1 MTLGLLLSVPFAA
14 RAFEPNDGAFLQVW
28 SRSDSPVK
36 EGIVSRTWLW
46 GAEASSGA
54 FQESYVEGADGAR
67 TVQYFEKGRME
78 SSSPSDGPNDGLWS
92 VTSGLLVVELAT
104 GRMQVGD
111 AVFTQRE
118 PAQINAAGDPGS
130 YPRYADLQPLFDA
143 APLPVGEVL
152 TGKLQADGTIVQD
165 AQLAGYGALAAYH
178 VAETNHTVASPFW
191 ELMQSSGTVYEDGG
205 YTIARLFPDPFYMTG
220 FPVTE
225 AYWAQLPVGG
235 VARDVLLQCFER
247 RCLTYTP
254 DNPEGWQVEFGNIG
268 RHYYQWRY
276 EDIDGN
282 GLQVDQEPALSIPSL
297 EDGGGLELPASLPY
311 AINGYVGG
319 LVEGV
324 HIQLTVDDPASGY
337 TIDIPLTGVS
347 GELTIPDDK
356 LLVGQHDVT
365 FQIVDARDVPFS
377 NPGSRLTVSDL
388 LITGRRTQAT

>member
-1 MTLGLLLSVPFAA
+1 
-14 RAFEPNDGAFLQVW
+14 
-28 SRSDSPVK
+28 
-36 EGIVSRTWLW
+36 
-46 GAEASSGA
+46 
-54 FQESYVEGADGAR
+54 
-67 TVQYFEKGRME
+67 
-78 SSSPSDGPNDGLWS
+78 
-92 VTSGLLVVELAT
+92 
-104 GRMQVGD
+104 
-111 AVFTQRE
+111 
-118 PAQINAAGDPGS
+118 
-130 YPRYADLQPLFDA
+130 
-143 APLPVGEVL
+143 
-152 TGKLQADGTIVQD
+152 
-165 AQLAGYGALAAYH
+165 
-178 VAETNHTVASPFW
+178 
-191 ELMQSSGTVYEDGG
+191 
-205 YTIARLFPDPFYMTG
+205 
-220 FPVTE
+220 
-225 AYWAQLPVGG
+225 
-235 VARDVLLQCFER
+235 LQCFER